1 MIRQFIKRPV
11 LSTVVSI
18 IIVILG
24 ILGYIALPVSLYPE
38 IAPPTVQVTATY
50 PGANAETVLNSV
62 VAPLEE
68 QINGVEGMTYI
79 TSTASN
85 SGRAQIQVFF
95 ELGTDPDIAA
105 VNVQNRVAQASSLL
119 PQEVT
124 QTGVVTEKQQTS
136 RLLIFAIYSPDG
148 RYDKTFIENY
158 ARINLVP
165 RLQRVNGVGAADAFG
180 ANTYAMR
187 IWLEPSAMASYN
199 LTPNDVI
206 AALNAQ
212 SFVAG
217 PGAIGANSEQSF
229 EYTLRYKGRLST
241 APEYENVIIR
251 NATDNS
257 GVLRLGD
264 VARVELG
271 AQTYSIDSRAN
282 GGPSTG
288 MFVSQTAG
296 SNAQRVVEDVKSE
309 LEAAAENFPEGLE
322 YTTLYDANS
331 FLEASTEKVY
341 ETLLEAFIL
350 VFIVVFVFL
359 QDWRSTLIP
368 AIAVPVSIIGTF
380 FFLNL
385 FGYSINLLTL
395 FALVLAI
402 GIVVDDAIIVV
413 EVIHAKLEEGLKPLE
428 AAVEGMKEI
437 TGAIISVTLV
447 MSAIFVPVTFIPG
460 STGVFFQQFGITL
473 AVAIIISAVN
483 ALTLSPA
490 LCALFLKAETE
501 EREDD
506 AADRNV
512 FQRLVHRF
520 HTGFESVFGT
530 SKKRYKGALGYVTRH
545 AWIPVVVVI
554 ACFAL
559 LGFLFSVTPDGF
571 VPNEDQ
577 GTFFANVSLPP
588 SASLERTQAVQAKLE
603 NIISSVDAV
612 DARLSISGFG
622 IISGSGS
629 SYGFFVGRLKP
640 WGEREASVDEVIAE
654 LQQKTASIKEAN
666 IAFFSPPVIS
676 GFGNTS
682 GFTVSVQDLQSGSIE
697 ELEQASQQ
705 VQQALFQRPEVQ
717 YATSYFSTNYP
728 QYEIDV
734 DVAKA
739 ERAGVTPQSIL
750 SVMQAYFGSL
760 YVSNFNR
767 FGKLYRVYVQAEP
780 EDRASPES
788 LQNIF
793 VRTGDGTMAPI
804 SSFVTLERTYG
815 PQNVSRFNLYNSV
828 DITGAANPG
837 YSSGDAIQAIK
848 EVFDQQISDN
858 YSYAFSGLTREEN
871 QSTGQ
876 ELYIFLL
883 CLLFVYF
890 LLSAQYESYLVPWAV
905 ILPLPIGLA
914 GAYAFANL
922 FGIANNIYVQIAS
935 IMLMGLLAKN
945 AILIVEFA
953 LERRR
958 DEGMPLAKA
967 ALDGAEARFRP
978 ILMTSLAF
986 IAGLMPLALA
996 TGVNAN
1002 ANQSIGIPTAGGMF
1016 VGTLFG
1022 LFVVPTLFVLLQ
1034 KLQEKISGPP
1044 KAARERQRASNGR
1057 GEGTAVGREQAPAT
1071 TLGT

>member
-24 ILGYIALPVSLYPE
+24 ILGYIVLPVSLYPQ
-38 IAPPTVQVTATY
+38 IAPPTIQVTATY

-136 RLLIFAIYSPDG
+136 RLLIFSIYSPDG
-148 RYDKTFIENY
+148 KYDGTFIENY

-165 RLQRVNGVGAADAFG
+165 RLQRVNGVGTADAFG

-187 IWLEPSAMASYN
+187 IWLKPSAMASYN

-229 EYTLRYKGRLST
+229 QYTLRYKGRLST
-241 APEYENVIIR
+241 APEYEDIIIR
-251 NATDNS
+251 DATDNS
-257 GVLRLGD
+257 GVLRLED

-271 AQTYSIDSRAN
+271 AQTYSIVSRTN
-282 GGPSTG
+282 GGPSVG
-288 MFVSQTAG
+288 MFISQTAG
-296 SNAQRVVEDVKSE
+296 SNAQQVVEDVKSE

-341 ETLLEAFIL
+341 ETLFEAFIL

-368 AIAVPVSIIGTF
+368 AVAVPVSIIGTF
-380 FFLNL
+380 FFLNV

-413 EVIHAKLEEGLKPLE
+413 EIIHAKLEEGLKPLE
-428 AAVEGMKEI
+428 AAIEGMKEI

-447 MSAIFVPVTFIPG
+447 MSAIFVPVTFISG

-490 LCALFLKAETE
+490 LCALFLKTETE
-501 EREDD
+501 EEKD
-506 AADRNV
+506 AADRNA
-512 FQRLVHRF
+512 FQRLTHKF
-520 HTGFESVFGT
+520 HTGFESAFGT
-530 SKKRYKGALGYVTRH
+530 TKRRYKGVLSYFTRH
-545 AWIPVVVVI
+545 AWIPVVVVV
-554 ACFAL
+554 AFFAL
-559 LGFLFSVTPDGF
+559 LGFLFSITPGGF

-588 SASLERTQAVQAKLE
+588 SSSLERTQAVQDKLDD
-603 NIISSVDAV
+603 IIASVEAV

-629 SYGFFVGRLKP
+629 SYGFFVGKLKP
-640 WGEREASVDEVIAE
+640 WGEREASVDEVIAQ
-654 LQQKTASIKEAN
+654 LQQKTASIKEAD

-682 GFTVSVQDLQSGSIE
+682 GFTVAVQDLQSGTIE

-705 VQQALFQRPEVQ
+705 VQQALFQRPEIQ
-717 YATSYFSTNYP
+717 YATSYFNTNYP
-728 QYEIDV
+728 QYEINV

-739 ERAGVTPQSIL
+739 QQAGVTPQSIL

-793 VRTGDGTMAPI
+793 VRTGDGSMAPI

-837 YSSGDAIQAIK
+837 YSSGDAIQAVK
-848 EVFDQQISDN
+848 EVFDQHISDE
-858 YSYAFSGLTREEN
+858 YGYAFSGLTREED
-871 QSTGQ
+871 QSSGQ

-883 CLLFVYF
+883 CLIFVYF

-914 GAYAFANL
+914 GAYIFANL

-958 DEGMPLAKA
+958 DEGMSLAKA
-967 ALDGAEARFRP
+967 ALNGAEARFRP

-986 IAGLMPLALA
+986 IAGLLPLALA

-1002 ANQSIGIPTAGGMF
+1002 ANQSIGISTAGGMF

-1044 KAARERQRASNGR
+1044 EAALKRQRMSNGR
-1057 GEGTAVGREQAPAT
+1057 GAEDAARAGAPAAT
-1071 TLGT
+1071 AGT